1 MPLGGGARTPFR
13 DRGSLRSLP
22 HEPGTYPRRAARCVC
37 NARTMVSTRTC
48 LAAAAAC
55 AVVGVAACG
64 SGPRSA
70 APSRAETAKALSGSP
85 PALAALHRQA
95 GQLLFTAP
103 NGFRA
108 RLRSL
113 RGHPIVANKWA
124 SWCAPCRSEFPY
136 FQRLGVSLGRRVAFI
151 GVDGNDNDGDAK
163 SFLRRYPVPYP
174 SYSAPEGL
182 RAAARRRG
190 TQRARV
196 ARAGCP
202 EPLPIARAW
211 GRWRAAGRGRGSAE
225 RGPRRA
231 RPVPGTAGRG
241 RERGDRQRSRAG
253 ADARRAR
260 SRA

>member
-1 MPLGGGARTPFR
+1 
-13 DRGSLRSLP
+13 
-22 HEPGTYPRRAARCVC
+22 
-37 NARTMVSTRTC
+37 MVSTRTC

-55 AVVGVAACG
+55 GVVGVAACG

-163 SFLRRYPVPYP
+163 QFLREYPVPYP
-174 SYSAPEGL
+174 SYRDPEGEL
-182 RAAARRRG
+182 
-190 TQRARV
+190 ARV
-196 ARAGCP
+196 FEANLAFP
-202 EPLPIARAW
+202 TTAFYDA
-211 GRWRAAGRGRGSAE
+211 RGRLVKTHPGAYATQAKLDE
-225 RGPRRA
+225 DIRRYA
-231 RPVPGTAGRG
+231 LGT
-241 RERGDRQRSRAG
+241 
-253 ADARRAR
+253 
-260 SRA
+260 

>member
-1 MPLGGGARTPFR
+1 
-13 DRGSLRSLP
+13 
-22 HEPGTYPRRAARCVC
+22 
-37 NARTMVSTRTC
+37 MVSTRTC

-55 AVVGVAACG
+55 AAVAVAACG

-70 APSRAETAKALSGSP
+70 APSQAETAKALGGSP

-151 GVDGNDNDGDAK
+151 GVDGNDNDSDGK
-163 SFLRRYPVPYP
+163 SFLSRYPVPYP
-174 SYSAPEGL
+174 SYSDPEGL
-182 RAAARRRG
+182 I
-190 TQRARV
+190 ARV
-196 ARAGCP
+196 IEASLAFP
-202 EPLPIARAW
+202 TT
-211 GRWRAAGRGRGSAE
+211 
-225 RGPRRA
+225 
-231 RPVPGTAGRG
+231 VFY
-241 RERGDRQRSRAG
+241 
-253 ADARRAR
+253 DARGHLTFVHQGAYPSQGKLREDIRRYAGI
-260 SRA
+260 